1 MHRFR
6 DSTQRGSARRSGRS
20 HLAAGVRAQHDPR
33 TAGLPWYGWAFD
45 RILAH
50 TPDVAAVLEVG
61 AGAGLLW
68 TYNYDR
74 LPMAWWVWLT
84 DLSHDVVTELRNA
97 VDGAPQVTVTQGEF
111 ADLPLGDSAF
121 DTVVANHLLEALDD
135 PELALDE
142 FDRVL
147 RPGGSIV
154 LAADGPTHL
163 IELDRLLT
171 GRVEGWRPLDVPR
184 FHLGNGAGVLAD
196 RFAGVRL
203 ERFAGEFRLADPD
216 TVVGLLGAVCG
227 RRLSLANA
235 REIRAEVAAAIE
247 RDGHFKVTTDTGLFV
262 GTAR

>member
-6 DSTQRGSARRSGRS
+6 DATQRGSVRRTGRS
-20 HLAAGVRAQHDPR
+20 HLSAGLRAQHDPL
-33 TAGLPWYGWAFD
+33 TAGLPWYSWLFD

-84 DLSHDVVTELRNA
+84 DVSPDVVTELRNA

-121 DTVVANHLLEALDD
+121 DTVVANHLLELLVD
-135 PELALDE
+135 PMPALDE

-147 RPGGSIV
+147 RPGGSMV

-163 IELDRLLT
+163 IELDRLLA

-184 FHLGNGAGVLAD
+184 FHLGNGTAVLAE
-196 RFAGVRL
+196 RFADVRL
-203 ERFAGEFRLADPD
+203 ERFSEGFRLRDADA
-216 TVVGLLGAVCG
+216 VISLLTTVCG
-227 RRLSLANA
+227 AGLSAA
-235 REIRAEVAAAIE
+235 HTREIRAEVSAVIE
-247 RDGHFKVTTDTGLFV
+247 RHGHFHLTTDTGLFTC
-262 GTAR
+262 TAR

>member
-6 DSTQRGSARRSGRS
+6 DATQGGSVRRTGRS
-20 HLAAGVRAQHDPR
+20 QLSEAMRAQHDSL
-33 TAGLPWYGWAFD
+33 TAGLPWYGWLFD
-45 RILAH
+45 RILVH

-84 DLSHDVVTELRNA
+84 DTNPDVVTELRNA

-121 DTVVANHLLEALDD
+121 DTVVANHLLEVLDD
-135 PELALDE
+135 PEPALRE
-142 FDRVL
+142 FNRVL

-163 IELDRLLT
+163 IELDRLLA
-171 GRVEGWRPLDVPR
+171 GRVVGWRPLDVPR
-184 FHLGNGAGVLAD
+184 FHLGNGALVLAE
-196 RFAGVRL
+196 RFARVRL
-203 ERFAGEFRLADPD
+203 ERFSDGFRLLD
-216 TVVGLLGAVCG
+216 TNSVMALLTAVCG
-227 RRLSLANA
+227 TRLSAEHA
-235 REIRAEVAAAIE
+235 DEIRAEVNAAID
-247 RDGHFKVTTDTGLFV
+247 RDGHFQLTTDTGLFV
-262 GTAR
+262 CTVG

>member
-6 DSTQRGSARRSGRS
+6 DATQRGSARRTGRS
-20 HLAAGVRAQHDPR
+20 HLSAGLRARHDPL
-33 TAGLPWYGWAFD
+33 TAGLPWYGWVFD

-84 DLSHDVVTELRNA
+84 DVSPDIVTELRHA
-97 VDGAPQVTVTQGEF
+97 VDGAPQVTVAQGEF

-121 DTVVANHLLEALDD
+121 DTVVANHVLEALDD
-135 PELALDE
+135 PVPALDE

-163 IELDRLLT
+163 IELDRLLA

-184 FHLGNGAGVLAD
+184 FHLGNGASILAE

-203 ERFAGEFRLADPD
+203 ERFSGAFRLDDPNA
-216 TVVGLLGAVCG
+216 VLSLLGMVCG
-227 RRLSLANA
+227 PALTATHA
-235 REIRAEVAAAIE
+235 GEIRAEVTAEIE
-247 RDGHFKVTTDTGLFV
+247 RDGHFPLTADTGLFV
-262 GTAR
+262 CTAR

>member
-6 DSTQRGSARRSGRS
+6 DSTQRGCARRTARS
-20 HLAAGVRAQHDPR
+20 HLSAGVRAQHDPR
-33 TAGLPWYGWAFD
+33 TAGLPWYGWVFD
-45 RILAH
+45 RVLAH

-84 DLSHDVVTELRNA
+84 DVSPDVVTELRNA

-121 DTVVANHLLEALDD
+121 DTVVANHLLEVLDD
-135 PELALDE
+135 PEPALDE
-142 FDRVL
+142 LDRVL

-184 FHLGNGAGVLAD
+184 FHLGNGAGILAD

-203 ERFAGEFRLADPD
+203 ERFAGEFRLVDPD
-216 TVVGLLGAVCG
+216 AVVGLLGSVCG
-227 RRLSLANA
+227 TQLSRANA
-235 REIRAEVAAAIE
+235 EEIRAEVRAAIE
-247 RDGHFKVTTDTGLFV
+247 RDGHFRVTTDTGLFAA
-262 GTAR
+262 TAR

>member
-6 DSTQRGSARRSGRS
+6 DSTQRGCARRTARS
-20 HLAAGVRAQHDPR
+20 HLSANVRAQHDPR
-33 TAGLPWYGWAFD
+33 TAGLPWYGWVFD
-45 RILAH
+45 RVLAH

-61 AGAGLLW
+61 AGPGLLW

-84 DLSHDVVTELRNA
+84 DLSPDVVTQLRNA
-97 VDGAPQVTVTQGEF
+97 VDGAPQVTVAQGEF

-121 DTVVANHLLEALDD
+121 DTVIANHLLEVLED
-135 PELALDE
+135 PEPALDE

-147 RPGGSIV
+147 RPGGSLV

-163 IELDRLLT
+163 IELDRLVS
-171 GRVEGWRPLDVPR
+171 GRVEGWRPLEVPR

-203 ERFAGEFRLADPD
+203 ERFAGEFRFVDPD
-216 TVVGLLGAVCG
+216 AVVGLLRTVCG
-227 RRLSLANA
+227 TPLSAA
-235 REIRAEVAAAIE
+235 TAEDIRAEVAAAIE
-247 RDGHFKVTTDTGLFV
+247 RDGHFRVTTDTGLFV

>member
-6 DSTQRGSARRSGRS
+6 DATQGGSVRRTGRS
-20 HLAAGVRAQHDPR
+20 HLSEGIRAQHDPV
-33 TAGLPWYGWAFD
+33 TAGLPWYGWLFD

-84 DLSHDVVTELRNA
+84 DLSPDVVTELRNA

-121 DTVVANHLLEALDD
+121 DTVVANHLLEILDD
-135 PELALDE
+135 PAPALEE

-154 LAADGPTHL
+154 IAADGPTHL
-163 IELDRLLT
+163 IELDRLLA

-184 FHLGNGAGVLAD
+184 FHLGNGALVLAD

-203 ERFAGEFRLADPD
+203 ERFSDGFRLLDPD
-216 TVVGLLGAVCG
+216 AVMGLLTMVCG
-227 RRLSLANA
+227 AQLSAA
-235 REIRAEVAAAIE
+235 HAQEIRAEVVAVID
-247 RDGHFKVTTDTGLFV
+247 RDGAFRLTTDTGLFV
-262 GTAR
+262 ATAR

>member
-6 DSTQRGSARRSGRS
+6 DATQGGSVRRTGRS
-20 HLAAGVRAQHDPR
+20 HLSAGMRAQHDPT
-33 TAGLPWYGWAFD
+33 TAGLPWYGWLFD
-45 RILAH
+45 RILTH

-84 DLSHDVVTELRNA
+84 DVSPDVVTELRNA

-135 PELALDE
+135 PAPALDE
-142 FDRVL
+142 FERVL

-163 IELDRLLT
+163 IELDRLLA
-171 GRVEGWRPLDVPR
+171 GRVEGWRPLEVPR
-184 FHLGNGAGVLAD
+184 FHLGNGALVLAD
-196 RFAGVRL
+196 RFAGVHL
-203 ERFAGEFRLADPD
+203 ERFSDEFRLLDPD
-216 TVVGLLGAVCG
+216 AVMALLTAVCG
-227 RRLSLANA
+227 AELSAEHA
-235 REIRAEVAAAIE
+235 QEIRAEVLAAIE
-247 RDGHFKVTTDTGLFV
+247 RDGHFRLTTDTGLFV
-262 GTAR
+262 ATAR

>member
-6 DSTQRGSARRSGRS
+6 DSTQRGSARRTARS
-20 HLAAGVRAQHDPR
+20 HLSAGIRAQHDPR
-33 TAGLPWYGWAFD
+33 TSGLPWYSWVFD
-45 RILAH
+45 RILAN

-84 DLSHDVVTELRNA
+84 DLSPEVVTELRNA

-121 DTVVANHLLEALDD
+121 DTVVANHLLEALED
-135 PELALDE
+135 PEPALEE

-147 RPGGSIV
+147 RPGGSII

-163 IELDRLLT
+163 IELDRLMT

-203 ERFAGEFRLADPD
+203 ERFSGEFTLVDPD
-216 TVVGLLGAVCG
+216 AVCALLGLICG
-227 RRLSLANA
+227 TQLSPANA
-235 REIRAEVAAAIE
+235 AEIRAEVAAAIE
-247 RDGHFKVTTDTGLFV
+247 RDGHFKVTTDTGVFV
-262 GTAR
+262 ATAR